1 MFSSANPAIISRYYK
16 FISVVYYCIAVM
28 VIISG
33 IPLLF
38 VYGLGLVY
46 FIIGAIYIYL
56 GMTMKDAILKI
67 TVLNNETTATNAK
80 QAINQSIN
88 QLHVDITNVI
98 VLTILG
104 IILIMFSGLSLL
116 SILVSLP
123 RFTG

>member
-16 FISVVYYCIAVM
+16 FISAVYYCIAIL

-67 TVLNNETTATNAK
+67 TVLNNETTATDAK
-80 QAINQSIN
+80 QATN